1 MLYTAKTIS
10 SPHNEEIKQLARLVQ
25 NSRERRKQGVMVLEG
40 IHLTAASL
48 DAGQPPQRLYLNETA
63 SAHPEVQA
71 LLTRLP
77 AGVAVIMLPES
88 IMAKVSALA
97 SPPELL
103 ALCPRPCPP
112 RPAPDA
118 ARVVLEDIQDPGN
131 LGTILRCAAAS
142 GVREVL
148 LSKGCVDVY
157 SPKVLRAGMGA
168 HFVLNIHELV
178 DLPAALA
185 EFTGRKLV
193 TYLEGSCS
201 LYSQNLTGPVALV
214 FGNEGAGVSPALL
227 SLADVRV
234 RIPMPGHAES
244 LNVAM
249 AATVCLFERVRQL
262 EAGETC

>member
-1 MLYTAKTIS
+1 MLYTVKSIS

-25 NSRERRKQGVMVLEG
+25 NSRERRKQGLMVLEG
-40 IHLTAASL
+40 IHLT
-48 DAGQPPQRLYLNETA
+48 DACLETRQPPHRLYLNEAA
-63 SAHPEVQA
+63 SQHAEVQA
-71 LLTRLP
+71 LLARLS
-77 AGVAVIMLPES
+77 AAVTVVMLPEAV
-88 IMAKVSALA
+88 MAKVSALA
-97 SPPELL
+97 TPPELL
-103 ALCPRPCPP
+103 ALCERPQPP
-112 RPAPDA
+112 SPAPDA

-142 GVREVL
+142 GVRDVL

-168 HFVLNIHELV
+168 HFVLNIHEQV
-178 DLPAALA
+178 DLEAALA
-185 EFTGRKLV
+185 EFKGRKLV
-193 TYLEGSCS
+193 TYLEGSSS

-227 SLADVRV
+227 ALADARV

-262 EAGETC
+262 EVQAAC

>member
-1 MLYTAKTIS
+1 MLYTVKTIS
-10 SPHNEEIKQLARLVQ
+10 SPHNDDIKQLTRLVQ
-25 NSRERRKQGVMVLEG
+25 NSRERRKQDVMVLEG
-40 IHLTAASL
+40 IHLTAAAL

-63 SAHPEVQA
+63 SAHPEVQT
-71 LLTRLP
+71 LLARFP
-77 AGVAVIMLPES
+77 AGVTVIMLPES

-103 ALCPRPCPP
+103 ALCQRPRPPQ
-112 RPAPDA
+112 PAADA

-168 HFVLNIHELV
+168 HFVLHIHEQV
-178 DLPAALA
+178 DLAASLTQ
-185 EFTGRKLV
+185 FSGRKLV
-193 TYLEGSCS
+193 TYLEGSSS
-201 LYSQNLTGPVALV
+201 LYSQDLTGPVALV

-227 SLADVRV
+227 ALADARV

-249 AATVCLFERVRQL
+249 AATVCLFERVRQQ
-262 EAGETC
+262 EAVKPC

>member
-1 MLYTAKTIS
+1 MLYTVKSIS

-25 NSRERRKQGVMVLEG
+25 NSRERRKQGQMVLEG
-40 IHLTAASL
+40 IHLTAVCLETA
-48 DAGQPPQRLYLNETA
+48 QPPHRLYLNEAA
-63 SAHPEVQA
+63 SQHPEVQA
-71 LLTRLP
+71 LLARLP
-77 AGVAVIMLPES
+77 ESVTLIMLPEA

-97 SPPELL
+97 TPPELL
-103 ALCPRPCPP
+103 ALCERPSPP
-112 RPAPDA
+112 PPAADA

-142 GVREVL
+142 GVRDVL

-168 HFVLNIHELV
+168 HFVLNIHEQV

-185 EFTGRKLV
+185 AFHGRKLV
-193 TYLEGSCS
+193 TYLEGSSS
-201 LYSQNLTGPVALV
+201 LYSQDLTGPVALV

-227 SLADVRV
+227 ALADARV

-262 EAGETC
+262 EVQAAC